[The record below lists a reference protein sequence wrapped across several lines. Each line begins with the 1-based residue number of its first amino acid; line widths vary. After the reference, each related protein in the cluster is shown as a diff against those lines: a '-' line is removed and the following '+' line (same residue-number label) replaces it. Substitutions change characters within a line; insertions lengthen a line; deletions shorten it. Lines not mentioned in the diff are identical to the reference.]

1 MAKKNDSGKELR
13 WVKNVMGKISG
24 EENIFEIPPK
34 VLRMYQAVMEL
45 IEEGEDPNLL
55 RVSTITER
63 AGIGKGTAYEYFG
76 SKEEII
82 VCSIVYQMQATVS
95 AMEQKLQRKV
105 SFQEKLDCLLDEAG
119 VQKGKKSCFL
129 KLVHL
134 LTDNSELSF
143 QVRGKLDSEL
153 FRQYGIM
160 QFFRRILSEAVESG
174 ELRADLPLD
183 YMLFSLVSRI
193 LSYMLLLSTD
203 GPQVERSHMRELVY
217 QGILEELCEKRVR
230 S

>member
-1 MAKKNDSGKELR
+1 MG
-13 WVKNVMGKISG
+13 KNVMGKITG
-24 EENIFEIPPK
+24 EEDIFEIPPK

-55 RVSTITER
+55 RVSAITER
-63 AGIGKGTAYEYFG
+63 AGIGKGTAYEYFD

-82 VCSIVYQMQATVS
+82 IYSIVYQMQALVS
-95 AMEQKLQRKV
+95 AMEQRLQGKL

-119 VQKGKKSCFL
+119 VRNGKKNCFL

-134 LTDNSELSF
+134 LTDNSELSR
-143 QVRGKLDSEL
+143 QVRSKLDSEL

-160 QFFRRILSEAVESG
+160 QFFRRTLGEAVESG
-174 ELRADLPLD
+174 ELRGDLPLD
-183 YMLFSLVSRI
+183 YMAFSLVSRI
-193 LSYMLLLSTD
+193 LSYMLLMSTD
-203 GPQVERSHMRELVY
+203 GAQVDHSRMRELVY
-217 QGILEELCEKRVR
+217 QGILEELCEKRIH

>member
-1 MAKKNDSGKELR
+1 
-13 WVKNVMGKISG
+13 MGKISG

-63 AGIGKGTAYEYFG
+63 AGIGKGTAYEYFD

-82 VCSIVYQMQATVS
+82 IYSIVYQMQATVN
-95 AMEQKLQRKV
+95 AMEQKLQGKV

-119 VQKGKKSCFL
+119 IREGKKNCFL

-134 LTDNSELSF
+134 LTDNSELSR
-143 QVRGKLDSEL
+143 QVRSKLDSE
-153 FRQYGIM
+153 FCGQYGII
-160 QFFRRILSEAVESG
+160 QFFRRTLNEAVKSG
-174 ELRADLPLD
+174 ELRGDLPLD
-183 YMLFSLVSRI
+183 YMVFSLVSRI
-193 LSYMLLLSTD
+193 LSYMLLISAD
-203 GPQVERSHMRELVY
+203 GSQVDHSRMRELVY
-217 QGILEELCEKRVR
+217 QGILEELCEKGMIL
-230 S
+230 SHCQT

>member
-1 MAKKNDSGKELR
+1 
-13 WVKNVMGKISG
+13 MGKISG

-45 IEEGEDPNLL
+45 IEEGETPNLL

-63 AGIGKGTAYEYFG
+63 AGIGKGTAYEYFD

-82 VCSIVYQMQATVS
+82 IYSIVYQMQATVS
-95 AMEQKLQRKV
+95 AMEQKLQGKV
-105 SFQEKLDCLLDEAG
+105 SFQEKLDCLLNEAG
-119 VQKGKKSCFL
+119 VRNEKKNCFL

-134 LTDNSELSF
+134 LTDNSELSQ
-143 QVRGKLDSEL
+143 QVRSKLDSGL
-153 FRQYGIM
+153 FRQYGIL
-160 QFFRRILSEAVESG
+160 QFFRRILSEAAKSG
-174 ELRADLPLD
+174 EIRGDLPLD

-203 GPQVERSHMRELVY
+203 GVQVEQSRMRELVY
-217 QGILEELCEKRVR
+217 QGILEELCISSIV
-230 S
+230 SNPS

>member
-1 MAKKNDSGKELR
+1 
-13 WVKNVMGKISG
+13 MGKISG
-24 EENIFEIPPK
+24 EESIFEIPPK
-34 VLRMYQAVMEL
+34 VLQMYRAVMEL
-45 IEEGEDPNLL
+45 IEEGDDPNLL

-63 AGIGKGTAYEYFG
+63 AGIGKGTAYEYFD

-82 VCSIVYQMQATVS
+82 VYSIVYQMQATVS
-95 AMEQKLQRKV
+95 AMEQKLKGKV

-119 VQKGKKSCFL
+119 VQNGKKNCFL

-134 LTDNSELSF
+134 LTDNSELSR

-153 FRQYGIM
+153 FRKYGILH
-160 QFFRRILSEAVESG
+160 FLRSTLSEAVKNG

-193 LSYMLLLSTD
+193 LSYMLLLSSD
-203 GPQVERSHMRELVY
+203 GAQVDHSRMRELVY
-217 QGILEELCEKRVR
+217 QGILEELCERR
-230 S
+230 IHNLA